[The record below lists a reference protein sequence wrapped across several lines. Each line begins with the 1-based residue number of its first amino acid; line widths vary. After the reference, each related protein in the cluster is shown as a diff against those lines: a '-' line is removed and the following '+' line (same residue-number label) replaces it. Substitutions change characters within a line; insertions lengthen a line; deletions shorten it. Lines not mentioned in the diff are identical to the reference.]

1 MEQKKLLK
9 KSKNEDN
16 NLYRTPSSRRKSKQ
30 DAKLNLTPILDAVF
44 IFIFFL
50 LMSASFTK
58 IYEIASDVPMISNKK
73 PPKSKKKPLALT
85 VRIKKSRIDIFTGV
99 PSSLLK
105 RIPNLEGKYDTQGLH
120 DYLIG
125 LKTKFVS
132 EDTSIIEPI
141 VDINYEE
148 LVKIMDS
155 VRLIHPT
162 DDSIY
167 KKDKDGMD
175 VKVENLFS
183 NIVFGNIQ
191 S

>member
-1 MEQKKLLK
+1 M
-9 KSKNEDN
+9 
-16 NLYRTPSSRRKSKQ
+16 YRTPSSRRKTKK
-30 DAKLNLTPILDAVF
+30 DTKLNLTPILDAVF

-58 IYEIASDVPMISNKK
+58 IYEIASDVPMISTKT

-85 VRIKKSRIDIFTGV
+85 VRIMKSRIDILTGV

-120 DYLIG
+120 DYLVS
-125 LKTKFVS
+125 LKSKFVS
-132 EDTSIIEPI
+132 EETSIIEPV

-155 VRLIHPT
+155 VRLIYPT
-162 DDSIY
+162 DESIY

-175 VKVENLFS
+175 VKVETLFS